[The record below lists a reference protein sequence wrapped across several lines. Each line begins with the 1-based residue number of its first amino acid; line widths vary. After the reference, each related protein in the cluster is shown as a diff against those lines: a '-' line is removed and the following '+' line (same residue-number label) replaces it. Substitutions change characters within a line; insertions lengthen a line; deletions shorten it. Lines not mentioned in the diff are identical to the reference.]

1 MKLKT
6 NLLSI
11 LTISTILFSCVPGT
25 KYQSVNDDYQNCKE
39 ANKKLKRKSVDLEAD
54 NKDLLLNNDQL
65 NNQIKQLLE
74 DTTALGN
81 TVRMYAYN
89 NKKLKELNKEIEANL
104 EAIINGDAN
113 ENRKL
118 LSELE
123 LHKLRLQ
130 KKEERLRLLEA
141 ELNAKRI
148 KLDQLQEELIVREQ
162 RVEEL
167 EAILA
172 KQKQAVQALKA
183 KLKEALAGFEDSG
196 LTIENRD
203 GKVYI
208 RLDNKLLFSSGST
221 TVNADGKEALIKV
234 AKVLQTQSDL
244 NILVEG
250 HTDSDKIIS
259 STTPKNNWE
268 LSVLRATAVVETM
281 LDNTSLSPDHIT
293 AAGRSYY
300 VPVSKT
306 NKALNRRIE
315 IILQPNLS
323 ELYLLIED

>member
-1 MKLKT
+1 MKFKHY
-6 NLLSI
+6 LLST
-11 LTISTILFSCVPGT
+11 LAISSLLFSCVPGT
-25 KYQSVNDDYQNCKE
+25 KYQAVNDDYQTCKE

-65 NNQIKQLLE
+65 NTQIKQLLQ
-74 DTTALGN
+74 DTTELGN

-130 KKEERLRLLEA
+130 QKEERLRLLEA
-141 ELNAKRI
+141 ELNSKRI

-172 KQKQAVQALKA
+172 KQKEAVQALKA

-234 AKVLQTQSDL
+234 AKVLQTQQDL

-250 HTDSDKIIS
+250 HTDSDKLIS